1 MGYFL
6 AGFRIVGVDIKP
18 QPRYPFE
25 FIQADAMTYPLGGF
39 DAIHASPPCEHYS
52 RITGVNGIRSE
63 HPALIVPIRERL
75 SSIDAPW
82 VMENVADAPLVNYIQ
97 LCGSSFGLNIQRHR
111 LFESGGWQPG
121 LVPPCAHHWQRRRFR
136 SLNKHGRLEG
146 KLSPV
151 VGVYGSVNYAGEFP
165 IRCAVIEV
173 KTTHADFMADK
184 VKPHRSADSGLGDR
198 RYFMCPRGVI
208 ERAEIPE
215 GWGLL
220 YATAYR
226 VNIEVNAT
234 ARPDS
239 ARRDRLEKR
248 MCIDLLHRVYQRG
261 FEDVVRLPWE
271 EYMTWD
277 LNSPHRRLK
286 RLRDEQQI
294 ALEAAALGEGTR

>member
-1 MGYFL
+1 
-6 AGFRIVGVDIKP
+6 
-18 QPRYPFE
+18 
-25 FIQADAMTYPLGGF
+25 MTYPLGGF

-165 IRCAVIEV
+165 IRCAAMGINWMTNDELV
-173 KTTHADFMADK
+173 KA
-184 VKPHRSADSGLGDR
+184 
-198 RYFMCPRGVI
+198 
-208 ERAEIPE
+208 IPPVYTE
-215 GWGLL
+215 YIGRQLL
-220 YATAYR
+220 
-226 VNIEVNAT
+226 E
-234 ARPDS
+234 
-239 ARRDRLEKR
+239 
-248 MCIDLLHRVYQRG
+248 H
-261 FEDVVRLPWE
+261 
-271 EYMTWD
+271 
-277 LNSPHRRLK
+277 
-286 RLRDEQQI
+286 LR
-294 ALEAAALGEGTR
+294 